1 MKDYSTDSSVNTFMK
16 TYISESEIS
25 NLESRDTSWADENT
39 SVSSMGTSSYEV
51 VSATDGEASDSS
63 LDIND
68 WTEISRPLDD
78 ATITD
83 SSRASNRQSRFSG
96 SSTGRSGGPGSTYST
111 GSSENPHAHAECTV
125 KGGIEGRRENGT
137 PIGWNN
143 GSGWFSCSSINRSQL
158 KRWLSN

>member
-1 MKDYSTDSSVNTFMK
+1 M
-16 TYISESEIS
+16 YIKPCKSESEVS

-51 VSATDGEASDSS
+51 ISTTDGEASDSS
-63 LDIND
+63 LDAIND
-68 WTEISRPLDD
+68 WTEINRPLDD

-111 GSSENPHAHAECTV
+111 GSSENPNAHAECTV
-125 KGGIEGRRENGT
+125 KGGIEGRRENGSI
-137 PIGWNN
+137 IGWNN
-143 GSGWFSCSSINRSQL
+143 GSGLVSDSESPS
-158 KRWLSN
+158 

>member
-1 MKDYSTDSSVNTFMK
+1 MSDIFIKPR
-16 TYISESEIS
+16 ISESEVS

-51 VSATDGEASDSS
+51 ISATDGEASDSS
-63 LDIND
+63 LEIND
-68 WTEISRPLDD
+68 WTQINGPIDD
-78 ATITD
+78 RTITD

-111 GSSENPHAHAECTV
+111 GSSENPNAHAECTV

-143 GSGWFSCSSINRSQL
+143 GSGRFQL
-158 KRWLSN
+158 LY

>member
-1 MKDYSTDSSVNTFMK
+1 METC
-16 TYISESEIS
+16 ISESEIS

-63 LDIND
+63 LEIND

-137 PIGWNN
+137 PIAWNN
-143 GSGWFSCSSINRSQL
+143 GSGWFSCFSNGSPSIKLDITGALL
-158 KRWLSN
+158 KLRIWH